1 MIELIEARCAED
13 YAIARSLFEEYAASL
28 SVDLC
33 FQGFQHELEQLPQ
46 MYGPPGGCL
55 ILGREADVAVACV
68 EIRRVAAADCELKRL
83 FVKERARGFGLGRR
97 LTLEAVQAARR
108 LDYSRMFLDT
118 LPEMKAARHL
128 YATLGFRETA
138 PYYPNPVE
146 GAYFM
151 VLDVRSH

>member
-1 MIELIEARCAED
+1 
-13 YAIARSLFEEYAASL
+13 
-28 SVDLC
+28 
-33 FQGFQHELEQLPQ
+33 
-46 MYGPPGGCL
+46 
-55 ILGREADVAVACV
+55 
-68 EIRRVAAADCELKRL
+68 
-83 FVKERARGFGLGRR
+83 
-97 LTLEAVQAARR
+97 
-108 LDYSRMFLDT
+108 MFLDT